1 AFSVQGRP
9 QYINV
14 KAFGNLVNRVLPV
27 KIRGDGILH
36 TVLSSRYMFAMAAE
50 EYRANGDLLS
60 GYGIKLIPQFSGTG
74 YNDSVRI
81 FSDYGSRLYVVSA
94 LP

>member
-1 AFSVQGRP
+1 MKPVSIETKWSAVYES
-9 QYINV
+9 
-14 KAFGNLVNRVLPV
+14 VLPV

-36 TVLSSRYMFAMAAE
+36 TVLSSHYMFRMAAE

-81 FSDYGSRLYVVSA
+81 FSDYGSRLYTVKA
-94 LP
+94 TG